1 MEKEQ
6 DNNQEQDEK
15 LLDCLARA
23 LILIAKE
30 LSVKNENYY
39 ETEPKQSSGQLD

>member
-15 LLDCLARA
+15 LLDALAQA
-23 LILIAKE
+23 LVLIAKQ
-30 LSVKNENYY
+30 LSQQEI
-39 ETEPKQSSGQLD
+39 EEEQS

>member
-1 MEKEQ
+1 MKKEQ

-30 LSVKNENYY
+30 LFQE
-39 ETEPKQSSGQLD
+39 KQEDDNTKH